1 LQLPEAPFPKVISN
15 RLLVISPQ
23 PYPAGVKDAETKDA
37 SPEIS
42 STPPVASSSPT
53 PSSIPPPIIYDDA
66 ALLAYA
72 SWKEGKSNAGDFETF
87 KTNYLACTI
96 ENVKA
101 KSKVMVL
108 NDRAGEKPYP
118 AGVEDAPPAPSPKT
132 TPPIVEAS
140 EAVAEA
146 SAELDAL
153 EETEDMKEVR
163 RLLSSTP
170 KDKDKVVS
178 DAPAP
183 SPTTPMEAVVE
194 ASEAMAE
201 ASEALAEGF
210 DALEEEEEKLMK
222 EVRRQRRA
230 FPHYQPFRHPFQ
242 ELSALF

>member
-1 LQLPEAPFPKVISN
+1 MVLNERAGEK
-15 RLLVISPQ
+15 
-23 PYPAGVKDAETKDA
+23 PYPAGVEDA
-37 SPEIS
+37 PL
-42 STPPVASSSPT
+42 PSSSPT
-53 PSSIPPPIIYDDA
+53 PSSIPPPVIYDDA
-66 ALLAYA
+66 AVLAYA
-72 SWKEGKSNAGDFETF
+72 SWKEGKSNVGDFETF
-87 KTNYLACTI
+87 KTNYQACTI

-146 SAELDAL
+146 SAELDEV

-163 RLLSSTP
+163 RLLLSTP
-170 KDKDKVVS
+170 EVKETVIS
-178 DAPAP
+178 NAPAP

-222 EVRRQRRA
+222 EVRRQRRR
-230 FPHYQPFRHPFQ
+230 FRTTTLSKNFGPFLTTV
-242 ELSALF
+242 LSLLDTAWSQFCGRARGDDR

>member
-1 LQLPEAPFPKVISN
+1 MVMVLNERAGEK
-15 RLLVISPQ
+15 
-23 PYPAGVKDAETKDA
+23 PYPAGVEDA
-37 SPEIS
+37 PL
-42 STPPVASSSPT
+42 PSSSPT
-53 PSSIPPPIIYDDA
+53 PSSIPPPVIYDDA

-108 NDRAGEKPYP
+108 NERAGEKAYP
-118 AGVEDAPPAPSPKT
+118 AGVEDAPPAPSTKT

-146 SAELDAL
+146 SAELDEV

-163 RLLSSTP
+163 RLLLSTP
-170 KDKDKVVS
+170 EVKETVVS
-178 DAPAP
+178 DVAAP

-222 EVRRQRRA
+222 EVRRQRRRLRTTTLSTP
-230 FPHYQPFRHPFQ
+230 FPRTFSPFLTTVLSRHSLEPI
-242 ELSALF
+242 LWTSSRR